1 MPLHPATQGTL
12 QAAADFLMTKALADS
27 TQFFIDNH
35 APMFD
40 GTDIL
45 GSKGPGDIEH
55 RLIDVQLEAFV
66 TSQPFSQEEFLSACQ
81 DALDHG
87 EGGFANGVVQNVL
100 MASSYD
106 FFVQMMIEAAAGAAA
121 ARAREDYAR
130 SRHQGEPA
138 PEEAG
143 VEMVELR
150 SAETH

>member
-1 MPLHPATQGTL
+1 
-12 QAAADFLMTKALADS
+12 
-27 TQFFIDNH
+27 
-35 APMFD
+35 
-40 GTDIL
+40 
-45 GSKGPGDIEH
+45 
-55 RLIDVQLEAFV
+55 
-66 TSQPFSQEEFLSACQ
+66 
-81 DALDHG
+81 
-87 EGGFANGVVQNVL
+87 VQNVL